1 MADTPVIEFSNTVTV
16 EEFNTAFNDS
26 WQDIVDDNLEQII
39 GKAAPDKNTMKAR
52 FYRLFL
58 DSSPALKIT
67 VDGQL
72 ALMYLGRHEGDTYHC
87 SYYLTA
93 NINGSKAHL
102 HDNAATYFTTQRDWS
117 VANGIMR
124 VATGAV
130 IPSSSYD
137 YYYITERTALD
148 AVATIS
154 EEITET
160 RVDGKQLARHSWQ
173 YYTS

>member
-1 MADTPVIEFSNTVTV
+1 MADTPVIEFSNIVTV
-16 EEFNTAFNDS
+16 QEFNTAFNDS

-39 GKAAPDKNTMKAR
+39 GKAAPDKNTLKAR
-52 FYRLFL
+52 FYRLFI

-93 NINGSKAHL
+93 AINGSKTHL

-137 YYYITERTALD
+137 YYYVTERTALD

-154 EEITET
+154 EEIIET
-160 RVDGKQLARHSWQ
+160 RVDGKQLARHNWE
-173 YYTS
+173 YTTS